1 MCAFINHKG
10 WDWKMLQWDPKL
22 NLQHPRHSQVPGQ
35 ASIILALGHQGAK
48 TEGPL
53 GLTGQPVQV
62 DELGIL

>member
-1 MCAFINHKG
+1 
-10 WDWKMLQWDPKL
+10 MLQWDPKL
-22 NLQHPRHSQVPGQ
+22 NLQHPRRSQVPGQ